1 MTSVRIERDGDGTY
15 TAHNGRGA
23 VLRMA
28 GDNFSPVELLLAAI
42 GGCTAIDV
50 DVVTSRRA
58 EPDSFEV
65 VVDAEKIR
73 DESGGN
79 RLKDV
84 TVTFR
89 IAFPEGVHGD
99 EARAILPGHRPQ
111 VARPVVHGQPHRRTR
126 YASHQRDRAVESPP

>member
-23 VLRMA
+23 VLRIA
-28 GDNFSPVELLLAAI
+28 GDNFSPVELLLAA
-42 GGCTAIDV
+42 
-50 DVVTSRRA
+50 
-58 EPDSFEV
+58 DSFEV
-65 VVDAEKIR
+65 VVDAEKIK
-73 DESGGN
+73 DETGGN

-99 EARAILPGHRPQ
+99 EARAILPDIVRKSHDRLCTVSRT
-111 VARPVVHGQPHRRTR
+111 VALGTPVTSVIEP
-126 YASHQRDRAVESPP
+126 

>member
-15 TAHNGRGA
+15 TARNGRGA
-23 VLRMA
+23 VLRIA

-50 DVVTSRRA
+50 DVVTTRRA

-65 VVDAEKIR
+65 VVDAEKIK
-73 DESGGN
+73 DETGGN

-84 TVTFR
+84 TATFR

-99 EARAILPGHRPQ
+99 EARAILPDIVRKSHDRLCTVSRT
-111 VARPVVHGQPHRRTR
+111 VALGTPVTSVIEP
-126 YASHQRDRAVESPP
+126 